1 MTIRHLKIFL
11 AVCDGGCNTTRAA
24 EALTMAQ
31 PAVSL
36 ALKELEQYYGVVLF
50 DRVGRHLQITA
61 AGKRLWEY
69 ASHITSLFDDMEKG
83 MRDWDTFGILR
94 VGASIT
100 IGSQFLPNYVKA
112 FYARHPGTE
121 IRAVIEPSDRLEA
134 QILSSDLDLALME
147 GMSHSPSLESEE
159 YMEDHLVVICPARGR
174 FVQGQTLTQ
183 EEFRSQKFLLREP
196 GSGTRETFQ
205 RVMEEAG
212 LSVEPIWEAMSTT
225 ALVNAV
231 INGLGITVLPHRMVL
246 GPLSKGRV
254 VSVGVE
260 GLEFR
265 RKYYIVR
272 HRAKYLTA
280 SARAFLDLCR
290 SYEMDYPMP
299 RYSGLF

>member
-112 FYARHPGTE
+112 FYTRHPGTE

-147 GMSHSPSLESEE
+147 GVSHSPSLESEE

-205 RVMEEAG
+205 RAMEEAG
-212 LSVEPIWEAMSTT
+212 LAVEPIWEAMSTT

-246 GPLSKGRV
+246 GPLSKGLV
-254 VSVGVE
+254 VSVRVE

>member
-50 DRVGRHLQITA
+50 DRVGRHLQITE

-83 MRDWDTFGILR
+83 MRDWDTFGLLR

-147 GMSHSPSLESEE
+147 GVSHSPSLESEE

-205 RVMEEAG
+205 RAMEEAG
-212 LSVEPIWEAMSTT
+212 LAVEPIWEAMSTT

-246 GPLSKGRV
+246 GPLSKGLV
-254 VSVGVE
+254 VSVRVE

>member
-83 MRDWDTFGILR
+83 MRDWDTFGLLR

-147 GMSHSPSLESEE
+147 GVSHSPSLESEE

-183 EEFRSQKFLLREP
+183 EEFRSQKFLLREQ

-205 RVMEEAG
+205 RAMEEAG
-212 LSVEPIWEAMSTT
+212 LAVEPIWEAMSTT

-246 GPLSKGRV
+246 GPLSKGLV
-254 VSVGVE
+254 VSVRVE

-280 SARAFLDLCR
+280 SARAFLELCR

>member
-100 IGSQFLPNYVKA
+100 IGSQFLPKYVKA

-147 GMSHSPSLESEE
+147 GVSHSPSLESEE

-205 RVMEEAG
+205 RAMEEAG
-212 LSVEPIWEAMSTT
+212 LAVEPIWEAMSTT

-246 GPLSKGRV
+246 GPLSKGLV
-254 VSVGVE
+254 VSVRVE

>member
-112 FYARHPGTE
+112 FYTRHPGTE

-183 EEFRSQKFLLREP
+183 EEFRSQKLLLREP

-246 GPLSKGRV
+246 GPLSKGLV
-254 VSVGVE
+254 VSVRVE

-299 RYSGLF
+299 RYSDLF

>member
-147 GMSHSPSLESEE
+147 GVSHSPSLESEE

-205 RVMEEAG
+205 RAMEEAG
-212 LSVEPIWEAMSTT
+212 LAVEPIWEAMSTT

-246 GPLSKGRV
+246 GPLSKGLV
-254 VSVGVE
+254 VSVRVE

>member
-147 GMSHSPSLESEE
+147 GVSHSPSLESEE

-246 GPLSKGRV
+246 GPLSKGLV
-254 VSVGVE
+254 VSVRVE

>member
-183 EEFRSQKFLLREP
+183 EEFRSQKFLLRES

-246 GPLSKGRV
+246 GPLSKGLV
-254 VSVGVE
+254 VSVRVE

>member
-83 MRDWDTFGILR
+83 MRDWDTFGLLR

-147 GMSHSPSLESEE
+147 GVSHSPSLESEE

-246 GPLSKGRV
+246 GPLSKGLV
-254 VSVGVE
+254 ISVRVE

>member
-112 FYARHPGTE
+112 FYTRHPGTE

-147 GMSHSPSLESEE
+147 GVSHSPSLESEE

-205 RVMEEAG
+205 RAMEEAG

-231 INGLGITVLPHRMVL
+231 VNGLGITVLPHRMVL
-246 GPLSKGRV
+246 GPLSKGLV
-254 VSVGVE
+254 VSVRVE

>member
-147 GMSHSPSLESEE
+147 GVSHSPSLESEE

-246 GPLSKGRV
+246 GPLSKGLV
-254 VSVGVE
+254 VSVRVE

-290 SYEMDYPMP
+290 SYEMDYTMP

>member
-112 FYARHPGTE
+112 FYARHLGTE

-147 GMSHSPSLESEE
+147 GVSHSPSLESEE

-246 GPLSKGRV
+246 GPLSKGLV
-254 VSVGVE
+254 VSVRVE

-280 SARAFLDLCR
+280 SARAFLELCR

>member
-183 EEFRSQKFLLREP
+183 EEFRSQKFLLRDP

-246 GPLSKGRV
+246 GPLSKGLV
-254 VSVGVE
+254 ISVRVE

>member
-83 MRDWDTFGILR
+83 MRDWDTFGLLR

-147 GMSHSPSLESEE
+147 GVSHSPSLESEE
-159 YMEDHLVVICPARGR
+159 YMEDHLVVICPARGQ

-212 LSVEPIWEAMSTT
+212 LAVEPIWEAMSTT

-246 GPLSKGRV
+246 GPLSKGLV
-254 VSVGVE
+254 VSVRVE

>member
-147 GMSHSPSLESEE
+147 GVSHSPSLESEE

-231 INGLGITVLPHRMVL
+231 INGLGITVLPNRMVL
-246 GPLSKGRV
+246 GPLSKGLV
-254 VSVGVE
+254 VSVRVE

>member
-147 GMSHSPSLESEE
+147 GVSHSPSLESEE

-246 GPLSKGRV
+246 GPLSKGLV
-254 VSVGVE
+254 ISVRVE

-290 SYEMDYPMP
+290 SYEMDYPLP

>member
-83 MRDWDTFGILR
+83 MRDWDTFGLLR

-147 GMSHSPSLESEE
+147 GVSHSPSLESEE

-205 RVMEEAG
+205 RAMEEAG
-212 LSVEPIWEAMSTT
+212 LAVEPIWEAMSTT

-246 GPLSKGRV
+246 GPLSKGLV
-254 VSVGVE
+254 VSVRVE

-280 SARAFLDLCR
+280 SARAFLELCR

>member
-83 MRDWDTFGILR
+83 MRDWDTFGLLR

>member
-1 MTIRHLKIFL
+1 
-11 AVCDGGCNTTRAA
+11 
-24 EALTMAQ
+24 
-31 PAVSL
+31 
-36 ALKELEQYYGVVLF
+36 
-50 DRVGRHLQITA
+50 
-61 AGKRLWEY
+61 
-69 ASHITSLFDDMEKG
+69 
-83 MRDWDTFGILR
+83 
-94 VGASIT
+94 
-100 IGSQFLPNYVKA
+100 
-112 FYARHPGTE
+112 
-121 IRAVIEPSDRLEA
+121 
-134 QILSSDLDLALME
+134 ME
-147 GMSHSPSLESEE
+147 GVSHSPSLESEE

-246 GPLSKGRV
+246 GPLSKGLV
-254 VSVGVE
+254 ISVRVE

>member
-147 GMSHSPSLESEE
+147 GVSHSPSLESEE

-212 LSVEPIWEAMSTT
+212 LAVEPIWEAMSTT

-246 GPLSKGRV
+246 GPLSKGLV
-254 VSVGVE
+254 VSVRVE

>member
-83 MRDWDTFGILR
+83 MRDWDTFGLLR

-147 GMSHSPSLESEE
+147 GVSHSPSLESEE
-159 YMEDHLVVICPARGR
+159 YMGDHLVVICPARGR

-246 GPLSKGRV
+246 GPLSKGLV
-254 VSVGVE
+254 VSVRVE

>member
-50 DRVGRHLQITA
+50 DRVGRHLQITE

-83 MRDWDTFGILR
+83 MRDWDTFGLLR

-134 QILSSDLDLALME
+134 QILGSDLDLALME
-147 GMSHSPSLESEE
+147 GVSHSPSLESEE

-212 LSVEPIWEAMSTT
+212 LAVEPIWEAMSTT

-246 GPLSKGRV
+246 GPLSKGLV
-254 VSVGVE
+254 VSVRVE

>member
-83 MRDWDTFGILR
+83 MRDWDTFGLLR

-246 GPLSKGRV
+246 GPLSKGLV
-254 VSVGVE
+254 VSVRVE

-299 RYSGLF
+299 RYSDLF

>member
-147 GMSHSPSLESEE
+147 GVSHSPSLESEE

-246 GPLSKGRV
+246 GPLSKGLV
-254 VSVGVE
+254 ISVRVE

>member
-147 GMSHSPSLESEE
+147 GVSHSPSLEPEE

-205 RVMEEAG
+205 RAMEEAG

-246 GPLSKGRV
+246 GPLSKGLV
-254 VSVGVE
+254 VSVRVE

-280 SARAFLDLCR
+280 SARAFLELCR

>member
-112 FYARHPGTE
+112 FYTRHPGTE

-147 GMSHSPSLESEE
+147 GVSHSPSLESEE

-205 RVMEEAG
+205 RAMEEAG
-212 LSVEPIWEAMSTT
+212 LAVEPIWEAMSTT

-246 GPLSKGRV
+246 GPLSKGLV
-254 VSVGVE
+254 ISVRVE

-280 SARAFLDLCR
+280 SARAFLNLCR

>member
-246 GPLSKGRV
+246 GPLSKGLV
-254 VSVGVE
+254 VSVRVE

>member
-147 GMSHSPSLESEE
+147 GVSHSPSLESEE

-205 RVMEEAG
+205 RAMEEAG
-212 LSVEPIWEAMSTT
+212 LAVEPIWEAMSTT

-246 GPLSKGRV
+246 GPLSKGLV
-254 VSVGVE
+254 ISVRVE

>member
-50 DRVGRHLQITA
+50 DRVGRHLQITE

-147 GMSHSPSLESEE
+147 GVSHSPSLESEE

-246 GPLSKGRV
+246 GPLSKGLV
-254 VSVGVE
+254 ISVRVE

>member
-83 MRDWDTFGILR
+83 MRDWDTFGLLR

-147 GMSHSPSLESEE
+147 GVPHSPSLESEE

-246 GPLSKGRV
+246 GPLSKGLV
-254 VSVGVE
+254 ISVRVE

-290 SYEMDYPMP
+290 SYEMDYPLP

>member
-50 DRVGRHLQITA
+50 DRVGRHLQITE

-83 MRDWDTFGILR
+83 MRDWDTFGLLR

-147 GMSHSPSLESEE
+147 GVSHSPSLESEE
-159 YMEDHLVVICPARGR
+159 YMEDHLVVICPARGQ

-212 LSVEPIWEAMSTT
+212 LAVEPIWEAMSTT

-246 GPLSKGRV
+246 GPLSKGLV
-254 VSVGVE
+254 VSVRVE

-280 SARAFLDLCR
+280 SARAFLELCR

>member
-147 GMSHSPSLESEE
+147 GVSHSPSLESEE

-212 LSVEPIWEAMSTT
+212 LAVEPIWEAMSTT
-225 ALVNAV
+225 ALDNAV

-246 GPLSKGRV
+246 GPLSKGLV
-254 VSVGVE
+254 VSVRVE

>member
-94 VGASIT
+94 VGTSIT

-134 QILSSDLDLALME
+134 QILGSDLDLALME
-147 GMSHSPSLESEE
+147 GVSHSPSLESEE

-205 RVMEEAG
+205 RAMEEAG
-212 LSVEPIWEAMSTT
+212 LAVEPIWEAMSTT

-246 GPLSKGRV
+246 GPLSKGLV
-254 VSVGVE
+254 VSVRVE